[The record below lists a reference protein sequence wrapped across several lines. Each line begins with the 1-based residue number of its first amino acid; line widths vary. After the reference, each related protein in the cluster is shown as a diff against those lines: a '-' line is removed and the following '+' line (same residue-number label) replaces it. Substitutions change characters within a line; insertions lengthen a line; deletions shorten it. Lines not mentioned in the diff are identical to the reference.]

1 MPRTKPVQTRLP
13 HDLARDL
20 ASVAAAEGLDTS
32 NWIRRLITMELR
44 PRALVDAW
52 MRSKGSF
59 PPELGLRMSS
69 EEKPDF
75 YLLPAR
81 TVAVTDGL
89 DREFIIYVERDR
101 PLTAHALR
109 QDAARWRAL
118 DTGTNYVV
126 LRGSASP
133 WKSLGQ
139 LESFGRNYLTLRP
152 VRM

>member
-1 MPRTKPVQTRLP
+1 MARTKAVQTRLP
-13 HDLARDL
+13 LDLARDV

-44 PRALVDAW
+44 PRALVEAW
-52 MRSKGSF
+52 MKAKGSF
-59 PPELGLRMSS
+59 PSDLGLKIPP
-69 EEKPDF
+69 EEEPDF

-89 DREFIIYVERDR
+89 DREFVIYAERDR
-101 PLTAHALR
+101 PLTPRARHE
-109 QDAARWRAL
+109 QAARWRAL
-118 DTGTNYVV
+118 DAGTQHVV

-133 WKSLGQ
+133 WRSLGQ

-152 VRM
+152 IRT